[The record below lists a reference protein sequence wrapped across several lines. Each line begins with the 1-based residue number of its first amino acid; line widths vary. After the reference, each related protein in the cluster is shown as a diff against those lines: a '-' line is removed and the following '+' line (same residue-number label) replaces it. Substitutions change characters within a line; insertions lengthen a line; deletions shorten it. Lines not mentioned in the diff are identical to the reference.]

1 MPGQGSPKTLSDA
14 VSVHDP
20 ELSQMVVTIENEFA
34 SLQLR
39 SCMAGFGQSFSP
51 DVIRPKLAYSM
62 CSLVPGQL
70 SVAELPSQVTLYMT
84 YRSKNIHFKIIDI
97 I

>member
-20 ELSQMVVTIENEFA
+20 ELSQMVVTIENEFG

-51 DVIRPKLAYSM
+51 DVIRP
-62 CSLVPGQL
+62 
-70 SVAELPSQVTLYMT
+70 
-84 YRSKNIHFKIIDI
+84 
-97 I
+97 